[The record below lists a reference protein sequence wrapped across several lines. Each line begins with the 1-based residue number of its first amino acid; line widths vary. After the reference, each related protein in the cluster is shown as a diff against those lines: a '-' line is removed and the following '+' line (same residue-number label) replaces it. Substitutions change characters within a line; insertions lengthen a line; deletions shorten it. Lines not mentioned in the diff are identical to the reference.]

1 MFYTFVFSFCSFF
14 FVDFFFFFFYKR
26 KNAAY
31 VNIYTIPFQ
40 DNKLSVSSDSGHER

>member
-14 FVDFFFFFFYKR
+14 FFVDFFFFYKR

>member
-14 FVDFFFFFFYKR
+14 FVDFFFFYKR